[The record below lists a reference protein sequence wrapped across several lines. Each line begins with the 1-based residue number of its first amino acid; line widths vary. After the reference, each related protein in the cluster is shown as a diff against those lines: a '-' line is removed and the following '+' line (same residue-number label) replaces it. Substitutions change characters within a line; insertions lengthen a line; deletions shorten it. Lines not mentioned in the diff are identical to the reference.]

1 MKIEEPKFR
10 CGNGKAIKELVA
22 TYAYPYADWMQDWPY
37 EIADS
42 KEIENYFQH
51 YDEQTEADKKF
62 SLMEML
68 IQALTD
74 IEDKNDFD
82 KNWKRLKS
90 RIIKDFV
97 VHEYTLFYWSCFG
110 ENLSDCWKVTPYM
123 RELWKELKNGGQKNK
138 HRMDKQ

>member
-51 YDEQTEADKKF
+51 YDEQTEEDKKF

-123 RELWKELKNGGQKNK
+123 RELWKEIKNG
-138 HRMDKQ
+138 

>member
-1 MKIEEPKFR
+1 MWCIKKMKIEESKFR

-22 TYAYPYADWMQDWPY
+22 KYAYLYSDWMQDWPY
-37 EIADS
+37 DIAES

-51 YDEQTEADKKF
+51 YDEQIDEDKKF

-90 RIIKDFV
+90 RIIKDFEI
-97 VHEYTLFYWSCFG
+97 HEYTILYWSCFG
-110 ENLSDCWKVTPYM
+110 ENLSDCWKVTPYI
-123 RELWKELKNGGQKNK
+123 RELWKEIKNG
-138 HRMDKQ
+138 